1 MGRTIENLEHNVS
14 GFCRA
19 PGTGEG
25 MSPPS
30 GAKFM
35 FSSNMRLGPV
45 IKSYACGATYLGFR
59 EAKREEVLKFCE
71 GCPSALPELPEAVGS
86 VVEAVG

>member
-1 MGRTIENLEHNVS
+1 MARTIEDLEHNVS

-19 PGTGEG
+19 PGEG
-25 MSPPS
+25 MPPSS

-35 FSSNMRLGPV
+35 FSSNTRLGPV
-45 IKSYACGATYLGFR
+45 IRTYACGATYLGFR

-71 GCPSALPELPEAVGS
+71 GCPGALPKLPEAVGS